1 MSTAMTVQMFTARSQ
16 ATGHPD
22 GYAIA
27 MATGHMAHR
36 RSRDLCTAGLLWLTT
51 GVATA
56 AGVNF
61 ADEAM
66 VSLREKT
73 TRPSSFYEIN
83 SVVLPDFGD
92 YSARINALPGSPG
105 YQFNST
111 QSIDLTG
118 WLITRESYG
127 KFGLSLGMSAPAAGA
142 VPLASD
148 APNPASVDFGVRW
161 RSQRESGPQFDVS
174 AWARTSQL
182 APSSDALTM
191 IRDAQQPLYGTR
203 LEVQWE
209 SSKTRGLVPEFGAVG
224 VQLQGGSRLLLRARK
239 GGPMLY
245 YRSRF

>member
-1 MSTAMTVQMFTARSQ
+1 MTVTVFTAHSQ
-16 ATGHPD
+16 ATGHFD

-27 MATGHMAHR
+27 TTMGHAAHR
-36 RSRDLCTAGLLWLTT
+36 RSRYLCTAGLLWFTT

-56 AGVNF
+56 AGMNF
-61 ADEAM
+61 ADGAM
-66 VSLREKT
+66 ASLREKT
-73 TRPSSFYEIN
+73 ARPSSFYEIN

-105 YQFNST
+105 YQFNGT
-111 QSIDLTG
+111 QSLDLTG

-127 KFGLSLGMSAPAAGA
+127 KFGLSMGMSALAAGA
-142 VPLASD
+142 APLAAD
-148 APNPASVDFGVRW
+148 AVNPASMDLGVRW

-174 AWARTSQL
+174 AWARTALL

-191 IRDAQQPLYGTR
+191 IRDTQQPLYGTR
-203 LEVQWE
+203 LEMQWE

-224 VQLQGGSRLLLRARK
+224 LQLQGGSRLLLRAKK

>member
-1 MSTAMTVQMFTARSQ
+1 MSTAMTVQVFTARSQ
-16 ATGHPD
+16 AIGHPD
-22 GYAIA
+22 GDAIA
-27 MATGHMAHR
+27 TATGYAAR
-36 RSRDLCTAGLLWLTT
+36 LGSRHLCTAGLFWFTSGL
-51 GVATA
+51 ATA
-56 AGVNF
+56 AGANF

-66 VSLREKT
+66 ASLHAKT

-92 YSARINALPGSPG
+92 YSARINALPGNPG

-142 VPLASD
+142 TPLAAD
-148 APNPASVDFGVRW
+148 AVNPASMDMGVRW
-161 RSQRESGPQFDVS
+161 RSQRESGPQFDIS
-174 AWARTSQL
+174 AWARAPQL
-182 APSSDALTM
+182 APSSDALGM
-191 IRDAQQPLYGTR
+191 IRDAQQPMYGTR
-203 LEVQWE
+203 FEMQWE

>member
-1 MSTAMTVQMFTARSQ
+1 MSTAMTVQVFTARSQ

-27 MATGHMAHR
+27 MATGHAAHR
-36 RSRDLCTAGLLWLTT
+36 RSRDLCTAGLFWLTT

-66 VSLREKT
+66 ASLREKT

-127 KFGLSLGMSAPAAGA
+127 KFGLSLGMSAPTASA

-148 APNPASVDFGVRW
+148 APSPASVDFGVRW

-203 LEVQWE
+203 LEMQWE